1 MSLIL
6 CLFITFIDF
15 EFEIGF
21 DFDLV
26 DLKASLNVE
35 VEMTLEVDYNIALK
49 LLEKSKTYFDSNT
62 DVCGIGKNW
71 NLLYRILLLVA
82 EIFLDHIVLD

>member
-1 MSLIL
+1 MSASLSLIGVSESVIWDWLLCPIFRIEGKMSLIL

-35 VEMTLEVDYNIALK
+35 VEMTLEVD
-49 LLEKSKTYFDSNT
+49 
-62 DVCGIGKNW
+62 
-71 NLLYRILLLVA
+71 
-82 EIFLDHIVLD
+82 